1 MSNLIRN
8 RWIGRALTSLVV
20 CLITANVSSGYSVL
34 THEALVD
41 TVWKSSIQPLLLERF
56 PTATPE
62 ELREAR
68 AYAYGGCIIQ
78 DMGYYPFGSRLFSDL
93 AHYVRSGKFAATV
106 IREAQDINEYAFGLG
121 ALAHYAADNSGHP
134 LGTNRSV
141 PILYPKLKKKYG
153 DVVTYENDPT
163 AHLKTEFGFDVLQ
176 VARGRYA
183 PEAFHDFIGFKVSR
197 PVLERAFKQTYG
209 LEMKD
214 IFMNVDLAIGT
225 YRWSVSELIPEMTRQ
240 AWELKKDEITKEMPG
255 MTRDKFRYR
264 LPRRSFEKE
273 WGKGYKKPGLSARA
287 LGFMLRVMPKVGPF
301 KSLSFQPPTP
311 ETEKLLQTSFD
322 VTVSRYR
329 EMLAGVERGRFD
341 FEDQDLDTGRATRA
355 GEYGLADKAYASLLH
370 RLAGNK
376 FANTTPE
383 LRDDILAFFGD
394 GSGLQQEVKKDR
406 DDWKRTM
413 RELASLKA
421 LEIPP
426 STAKAR

>member
-8 RWIGRALTSLVV
+8 RWIARALTSLVV
-20 CLITANVSSGYSVL
+20 CLIMANVSSGYSVL

-41 TVWKSSIQPLLLERF
+41 TVWKSSIQPLLIQRF

-93 AHYVRSGKFAATV
+93 AHYVRSGKFAAAV

-141 PILYPKLKKKYG
+141 PILYPKLRKKYG
-153 DVVTYENDPT
+153 DVVTYENDPA

-225 YRWSVSELIPEMTRQ
+225 YRWSVSEIIPEMTRQ
-240 AWELKKDEITKEMPG
+240 AWQLKKDEITKEMPG

-264 LPRRSFEKE
+264 LPRKSFEKE
-273 WGKGYKKPGLSARA
+273 WGKDYKKPGLSARV
-287 LGFMLRVMPKVGPF
+287 LGLVLRMMPKVGPF
-301 KSLSFQPPTP
+301 KSLSFQPPVP
-311 ETEKLLQTSFD
+311 ETEKLLQMSFD
-322 VTVSRYR
+322 VTVGRYR
-329 EMLAGVERGRFD
+329 EMLAGVGSGRLD
-341 FEDQDLDTGRATRA
+341 FENQDLDTGRGTRA

-370 RLAGNK
+370 RLAGNN

-394 GSGLQQEVKKDR
+394 GSGLQQGVKKDR

-413 RELASLKA
+413 SELASLKA
-421 LEIPP
+421 LQIPP